1 MRIVTYPDPTHEPR
15 GDDPIG
21 KTPGQEPDPAEET
34 PVLEAD
40 VVEPTAEIIAEPMRA
55 AAGRTFEAL
64 KHRDYRYFWIG
75 ALLSNI
81 GTWLQTVAQGW
92 LVTVLT
98 GSALWVGGVMFVSGL
113 PTLFLALPAGVLAD
127 RLDRRRLIIAGQVA
141 VMLVAFW
148 LAYLVQ
154 TSRVVQGDWMLVGW
168 VMVAAFLTGVVTAVT
183 FPAWQAMV
191 PDLVPQETLLNAI
204 SLNSAQFHGAR
215 LIGPAMAGALMAR
228 LGLASAFWANGVSY
242 LAVIWALWIIRPRQA
257 RAPVPDGAH
266 REGIWERLLG
276 GVHYARENTSIAM
289 LLLSV
294 SVMTFFGMPYVT
306 LLPLFVKETLR
317 GGSDAYAY
325 LMAANGFGALV
336 GALVVAYLARVAHRP
351 TLIRYGVLAFG
362 VSVLAVSL
370 TRTWLVALPVMF
382 VAGAAFLTM
391 QSAINT
397 ALQAATPPQIRGRV
411 MALFVLSF
419 MGAMPLGSLAFG
431 ALGHAIGV
439 PQAIAAGQVV
449 VLAWGALLWVRRGL
463 LDALEAPA

>member
-1 MRIVTYPDPTHEPR
+1 MLAPVADHDRTHDIAPPDTL
-15 GDDPIG
+15 
-21 KTPGQEPDPAEET
+21 EET

-40 VVEPTAEIIAEPMRA
+40 VVEPTAEVISEPMRA

-64 KHRDYRYFWIG
+64 KYRDYRLFMTG

-127 RLDRRRLIIAGQVA
+127 RLDRRKLIIAGQVA
-141 VMLVAFW
+141 VMFVAFG

-154 TSRVVQGDWMLVGW
+154 TSQVVQGNWTLVGW
-168 VMVAAFLTGVVTAVT
+168 VMVGAFLTGIVTAVT

-191 PDLVPQETLLNAI
+191 PDLVPRETLLNAI

-215 LIGPAMAGALMAR
+215 LIGPAIAGALMAR

-242 LAVIWALWIIRPRQA
+242 LAVIWALWIIRPRQE
-257 RAPVPDGAH
+257 RAPVLEGAH
-266 REGIWERLLG
+266 REGTWERLLG
-276 GVHYARENTSIAM
+276 GVQYARENKSIAL

-294 SVMTFFGMPYVT
+294 SIMTFFGMPYVT
-306 LLPLFVKETLR
+306 LLPLFVKETLG

-325 LMAANGFGALV
+325 LMAANGFGALI
-336 GALVVAYLARVAHRP
+336 GALAVAYLARIAHRP
-351 TLIRYGVLAFG
+351 TLIRYGMLAFG

-397 ALQAATPPQIRGRV
+397 ALQSATPPRIRGRV

-419 MGAMPLGSLAFG
+419 MGVMPLGSLAFG
-431 ALGHAIGV
+431 AIGHVIGV

-449 VLAWGALLWVRRGL
+449 VLAWGAFLWVRRGL
-463 LDALEAPA
+463 LDALEEPA